1 MPGPVLEQTLDDL
14 RRLVRGARRRPAR
27 LGEAAPSLMRLLQSA
42 RTVAIESRAGGMA
55 FRFEA
60 RDSTDGRCLFTCVI
74 QDSADDA
81 RLTTSEREV
90 AERLCDGRTLAQI
103 ARLRGVSVNTVK
115 SQVRQ
120 VFRKL
125 DVDGACGLK
134 QSHQQRRGLADPR
147 RAPACATH
155 EATQIAQG
163 LFE

>member
-74 QDSADDA
+74 QDSDDS
-81 RLTTSEREV
+81 RLTPSEREV
-90 AERLCDGRTLAQI
+90 AERLCEGRTLAQI
-103 ARLRGVSVNTVK
+103 ARLRGVTINTVK

-120 VFRKL
+120 IFRKL
-125 DVDGACGLK
+125 DVETRVALV
-134 QSHQQRRGLADPR
+134 RRLCP
-147 RAPACATH
+147 
-155 EATQIAQG
+155 
-163 LFE
+163 